1 VTADLS
7 LISLFLEA
15 GILVQLVMLLLLAA
29 SIFSWTIIFNKVR
42 ALKQAQAEITGF
54 EAEFWSGQDMNLL
67 YQQSEAMEHVGGMRA
82 IFVAGFKE
90 FAVLRK
96 LSPDAVEADALQRM
110 MRVAMEKEVAR
121 LEQSTAYLASV
132 GSTSPYVGLFGTVWG
147 IMNAFSALGDMKQAT
162 LALVAPH
169 IAEALFATAMGL
181 FAAIP
186 AVVAYNVFANRL
198 TEVTQQYELF
208 IDELTGLLL
217 RYSVEMKETQ

>member
-1 VTADLS
+1 MTADLS
-7 LISLFLEA
+7 LTSLFLEA

-42 ALKQAQAEITGF
+42 ALRQAQAEILEF

-67 YQQSEAMEHVGGMRA
+67 YQQSENLEQQSGMRA

-96 LSPDAVEADALQRM
+96 LDQSAVVAESLQRM

-121 LEQSTAYLASV
+121 LEQSSAYLASI

-186 AVVAYNVFANRL
+186 AVVGYNWFANRI

-208 IDELTGLLL
+208 VEELTGLLL
-217 RYSVEMKETQ
+217 RYSVEMKEAK